1 MAATGGAGVA
11 SAFNP
16 VSICR
21 AVQMAQDGVEPGAL
35 GADGAK
41 QGPLDLR
48 ILVVEDNV
56 INQLI
61 LREQLEHLGCAVTL
75 AGNGEEALQRWRG
88 ERFDLVLTDL
98 NMPVVNGYE
107 LARALR
113 EGGYDGPLIGLTSSS
128 AAEIAQRGVAA
139 GMTQV
144 LCKPLPFMV
153 LAQTLHGIAK
163 DMK

>member
-1 MAATGGAGVA
+1 M
-11 SAFNP
+11 
-16 VSICR
+16 
-21 AVQMAQDGVEPGAL
+21 
-35 GADGAK
+35 
-41 QGPLDLR
+41 
-48 ILVVEDNV
+48 
-56 INQLI
+56 I